1 MNLSTHSTP
10 SSSVLYMLSHYLLSM
25 RENITTKEMM
35 LSLQEEEKNKL
46 RQMVGLLTQVRKLE
60 CERHTAEQ

>member
-1 MNLSTHSTP
+1 
-10 SSSVLYMLSHYLLSM
+10 M

-35 LSLQEEEKNKL
+35 LSLQEEKNKL

>member
-1 MNLSTHSTP
+1 
-10 SSSVLYMLSHYLLSM
+10 M

-35 LSLQEEEKNKL
+35 LSPQEEEKNKL

-60 CERHTAEQ
+60 CERHTAER